1 MLPVQVPLPAHVRA
15 SVCASHCGCR
25 QANTRLQAELDS
37 GTASSNEKMAAASAA
52 AAADREQLRVQI
64 ESLDVK
70 LKEQVGVR
78 ARACHHVR
86 AFWGGR
92 RLARQVLKC

>member
-1 MLPVQVPLPAHVRA
+1 MCGGVVCVCLSACLSVRA

-78 ARACHHVR
+78 ARACQP
-86 AFWGGR
+86 A
-92 RLARQVLKC
+92 